1 LRLKDFTVKLA
12 KLIAKDA
19 KESTILKAELAPRQ
33 IPIPRRRRTIEEFFR
48 FRGRPGVFVSLLPL
62 FPLDLVLFPGTPL
75 PLHIFEP
82 RYREMIS
89 ECLEQKIS
97 FGVVRAKEE
106 GVAEIGCTAEIITV
120 AKKYPDGRMDITT
133 EGRERF
139 EVMQINQERPFL
151 RAEVLYLQ
159 DEPEKP
165 TQEEIARAVKLQGE
179 IVALA
184 GSGPADP
191 SANEDS
197 QLSFNLVAPLPLDLD
212 FKQTLLGMKSEAERM
227 QAVIT
232 YLEAIL
238 PNLRRTVRVR
248 QKASGNGHAH

>member
-1 LRLKDFTVKLA
+1 M
-12 KLIAKDA
+12 
-19 KESTILKAELAPRQ
+19 
-33 IPIPRRRRTIEEFFR
+33 
-48 FRGRPGVFVSLLPL
+48 SLLPL

-89 ECLEQKIS
+89 ECLDRKIS

-120 AKKYPDGRMDITT
+120 TRKYPDGRMDIAT

-139 EVMQINQERPFL
+139 EVMQVNQERSFL
-151 RAEVLYLQ
+151 QAEVLYLQ
-159 DEPEKP
+159 DEPDRA
-165 TQEEIARAVKLQGE
+165 TAEEIAQAVKLQGE
-179 IVALA
+179 IIGLA
-184 GSGPADP
+184 GSAPADP
-191 SANEDS
+191 SEIEDP
-197 QLSFNLVAPLPLDLD
+197 QLSFNLVGPLPLDLD

-227 QAVIT
+227 RAVIS
-232 YLEAIL
+232 YFEALL

-248 QKASGNGHAH
+248 QKAGGNGHVH